1 MVTRR
6 TVMGTLA
13 LGGLPLSAG
22 LWGLSAQAEAAQ
34 ARTSLQWLQ
43 RWQQAAASNSFAGT
57 LAVSGPNGNLRSAR
71 VWHAVQ
77 GGRQIE
83 RVDNLAGNARSM
95 FRTDSG
101 SRIFLHDQ
109 KLVRV
114 QSNLPRGGMMFPG
127 VQPLP
132 AAQQAQGAARYQA
145 RQLGQER
152 VSNHATDVVGF
163 LPQDGLRHGFRF
175 WSEQKSGLLLKW
187 QLLELPAGATG
198 FQQARMLREVAF
210 SDLQIQAPLEY
221 ATLQQ
226 QMVQTS
232 GYRIEQQALQTSTLE
247 QQGWV
252 MRQPLPGYVV
262 THCYLRPPLRD
273 KAVPQ
278 RPAATGMV
286 TQCVLSDGLSSISLF
301 LEGASA
307 DKRSPPAVRGR
318 GATRIVSRSYAGG
331 QVATAMGEVPVAA
344 LQALLDGLVRR

>member
-6 TVMGTLA
+6 TAIGTLA
-13 LGGLPLSAG
+13 LGSLPLSAG
-22 LWGLSAQAEAAQ
+22 LWAWSAQADAAQ
-34 ARTSLQWLQ
+34 DRSSLQWLQ

-57 LAVSGPNGNLRSAR
+57 MAVSGPNGNLRSAR

-83 RVDNLAGNARSM
+83 RVDNLAGHSRSM

-101 SRIFLHDQ
+101 SRVFLHDQ

-127 VQPLP
+127 MQPLP

-152 VSNHATDVVGF
+152 VANHTADIVGF

-187 QLLELPAGATG
+187 QLLELPAGATD
-198 FQQARMLREVAF
+198 FQRARMLREVAF
-210 SDLQIQAPLEY
+210 SDLQIQAPLQY

-226 QMVQTS
+226 MMEQTT
-232 GYRIEQQALQTSTLE
+232 GYRVEQQVLQTTTPQ
-247 QQGWV
+247 QQGWSL
-252 MRQPLPGYVV
+252 RSLPGYAI

-273 KAVPQ
+273 KGQPQ
-278 RPAATGMV
+278 AGLGGKV

-301 LEGASA
+301 LQAAEVG
-307 DKRSPPAVRGR
+307 KGQQPAAR
-318 GATRIVSRSYAGG
+318 GATRFVSRSYPGG
-331 QVATAMGEVPVAA
+331 QLATAIGEVPAAA
-344 LQALLDGLVRR
+344 LQALLDGLARSKP